1 MLVTRRAGCPG
12 ASLGTSCSPG
22 AEASPPGGGR
32 GGGAQVEDAGGRAVG
47 RRLGWMEEASSC
59 AGWSLE
65 ESPSA
70 DPGAGGDHPCL
81 AAGNGSRQHQTV
93 FIF

>member
-12 ASLGTSCSPG
+12 ASLGISCSPG

-70 DPGAGGDHPCL
+70 DPGVDGDHPCL
-81 AAGNGSRQHQTV
+81 AAGNVSRQHQTV